1 MRINET
7 ALKYKLYE
15 SALET
20 GNEDIYYQ
28 IIEEGI
34 LGDLL
39 DKVKGLFS
47 KEDQAEVEK
56 ASSEIEKPLAKI
68 VEKLKTAGKKPDE
81 IKAFVGN
88 VVEKILKSAKG
99 EEGKAGAT
107 TGGAPS
113 GTPVAA
119 DSEQAKGAMAAA
131 AAQAAGQDP
140 KKAVEKA
147 ADLSGDKVYSALVN
161 SFAKQTKVPVEKV
174 KAILDYITKN
184 KLLTTEGRLVSVYDL
199 RRVLGEHESERRSLV
214 ILERWQQLAGVNE
227 SLLLEKGFADLVKNL
242 PKLDPKKIQG
252 IIGNAKFQE
261 KLKKLGPAK
270 AEFEKLL
277 KQVGAEGD
285 FSKLADAGKKQI
297 ADFLK
302 GKLDKLGEEPAG
314 TATAGKEEGG
324 KEGDGPK
331 VSAEAEK
338 KFKDLAGKL
347 VGRLKGV
354 KEREI
359 IAVLDALDGSN
370 LEVKTS

>member
-39 DKVKGLFS
+39 SKVKGLFS

-56 ASSEIEKPLAKI
+56 ASTEIEKPLAKI

-88 VVEKILKSAKG
+88 VVEKILTSTKG
-99 EEGKAGAT
+99 GGKEGAAGA
-107 TGGAPS
+107 GSVPA

-147 ADLSGDKVYSALVN
+147 ADLSGDKVYSALIN

-184 KLLTTEGRLVSVYDL
+184 KLLTTEGRLVSVFDL
-199 RRVLGEHESERRSLV
+199 RRVLNEHDSERHSAA
-214 ILERWQQLAGVNE
+214 ILERWQDLAGINE
-227 SLLLEKGFADLVKNL
+227 SLLLEKGIADLVKNL

-252 IIGNAKFQE
+252 IIGNAKFQD

-270 AEFEKLL
+270 AQFEKLL
-277 KQVGAEGD
+277 KDVGAEGD
-285 FSKLADAGKKQI
+285 FSKLADDGKKKI
-297 ADFLK
+297 ADFLQ
-302 GKLDKLGEEPAG
+302 GKLSKLGEEPAG
-314 TATAGKEEGG
+314 GAAQEEKGG
-324 KEGDGPK
+324 GSTPE
-331 VSAEAEK
+331 VSPEAEK
-338 KFKDLAGKL
+338 KFGDLADKL
-347 VGRLKGV
+347 IGRIKGT
-354 KEREI
+354 KKPEI
-359 IAVLDALDGSN
+359 LAVLKALDDSN
-370 LEVKTS
+370 LQVKV

>member
-39 DKVKGLFS
+39 GKVKGLFS

-184 KLLTTEGRLVSVYDL
+184 KLLTTEGRLVSAHDL
-199 RRVLGEHESERRSLV
+199 RRVLNEHSITEQSLAV
-214 ILERWQQLAGVNE
+214 LERWQSLAGVDN
-227 SLLLEKGFADLVKNL
+227 SLLIEATKLPGIAKKVLGTLQNVNPKDLAGKLKDFIPQFQSLGEEAKKKFEELQNQYKN
-242 PKLDPKKIQG
+242 DP
-252 IIGNAKFQE
+252 E
-261 KLKKLGPAK
+261 KLKNEITKFISTLSSTKGG
-270 AEFEKLL
+270 EKP
-277 KQVGAEGD
+277 GAEP
-285 FSKLADAGKKQI
+285 GK
-297 ADFLK
+297 D
-302 GKLDKLGEEPAG
+302 DKASPA
-314 TATAGKEEGG
+314 
-324 KEGDGPK
+324 
-331 VSAEAEK
+331 VSPEAEK